1 MIDCLAFKAVS
12 LHPSLTLNSFSFSQF
27 LSLSPR
33 LTPRLTIC
41 PKRSISSVKSK
52 YADCCALFISM
63 KIETALLKA
72 ALTLPLSQLFS

>member
-12 LHPSLTLNSFSFSQF
+12 LHPSLTLNSFLFSQF
-27 LSLSPR
+27 LSLSSSH
-33 LTPRLTIC
+33 TPLTIC